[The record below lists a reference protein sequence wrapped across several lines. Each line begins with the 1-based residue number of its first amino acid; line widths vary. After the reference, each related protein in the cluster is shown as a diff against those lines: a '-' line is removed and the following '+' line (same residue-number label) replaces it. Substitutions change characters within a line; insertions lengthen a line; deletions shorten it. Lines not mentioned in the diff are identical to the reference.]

1 MADGDKPQEKGQK
14 EIKEVEVC
22 SGIKIKPVYGPD
34 DIEHLDYQKD
44 LGEPGQY
51 PFTRGIYPT
60 MYRER
65 PWTFRQYSGFA
76 TAEDTNER
84 YKFLIKNGQ
93 MGLSVALD
101 LPTQIGL
108 DSDDHLARGEVGR
121 SGVSIDTLEDME
133 GIFKDIPLNSISTSF
148 TVNATSNILL
158 AMYIVVAE
166 KNGAEVKELR
176 GTLQND
182 ILKEY
187 LARGTWIFPTRP
199 SVKLIGDTIEYC
211 IENIP
216 KFNPI
221 NISVPHIKQAGAN
234 NAYATACAFSN
245 AIVYIEEMLNRGCG
259 VDDFAPQLSF
269 IFCGDNEFF
278 ENIAQLRAGR
288 RLWARIIKERFGA
301 ENPKS
306 MMMRFAG
313 GGGSGI
319 NLTSEEPLNNIARL
333 AYHLMAAV
341 LGGTQSVG
349 LPSYDE
355 AFAIPTEEAAK
366 NSLRIQQILA
376 YETGVTDVVDP
387 LAGSYFV
394 EWLTDQM
401 EKRMVAV
408 MEEIEASGGMVAGIE
423 SGRIQRDIARQALED
438 EMRLA
443 RGERTVVGVN
453 RFVEEEPQGEE
464 LETFEMHPQ
473 THEKQLAKLQR
484 VKEERDQAQV
494 DRTLKALKEAAVEKN
509 INLMPCFLDCVR
521 AYASLGEM
529 VSVLKEVYGTYQ
541 EPSSL

>member
-1 MADGDKPQEKGQK
+1 MADNHRQQAEDRGNIRD
-14 EIKEVEVC
+14 VEVC
-22 SGIKIKPVYGPD
+22 SGIKIKPVYGPED
-34 DIEHLDYQKD
+34 VKHLDYHKD
-44 LGEPGQY
+44 LGEPGEY

-60 MYRER
+60 MYRGR
-65 PWTFRQYSGFA
+65 LWTFRQYSGFA

-93 MGLSVALD
+93 TGLSVALD
-101 LPTQIGL
+101 LPTQVGL
-108 DSDDHLARGEVGR
+108 DSDDPLAQGEVGR
-121 SGVSIDTLEDME
+121 TGVSIDTLEDME

-158 AMYIVVAE
+158 AMYIAVAE
-166 KNGAEVKELR
+166 KQGAEVKELR

-211 IENIP
+211 INNLP
-216 KFNPI
+216 KFNPV

-234 NAYATACAFSN
+234 NAYATACSFGN
-245 AIVYIEEMLNRGCG
+245 AVVYIEEMLNRGYS
-259 VDDFAPQLSF
+259 VDDFGPQLSF

-288 RLWARIIKERFGA
+288 RLWARIMKERFGA
-301 ENPKS
+301 ANPRS

-319 NLTSEEPLNNIARL
+319 NLTAEEPLNNIARL
-333 AYHLMAAV
+333 SYHLMAAV

-401 EKRMVAV
+401 EKRMVAI
-408 MEEIEASGGMVAGIE
+408 MEDIEAGGGMVAGIE
-423 SGRIQRDIARQALED
+423 SGRIQREIARQAYED
-438 EMRLA
+438 EQRLE
-443 RGERTVVGVN
+443 RGERVVVGFN
-453 RFVEEEPQGEE
+453 KFVDQEVQEQEI
-464 LETFEMHPQ
+464 ETFEVDPR
-473 THEKQLAKLQR
+473 TAEKQLARLKR
-484 VKEERDQAQV
+484 VKEGRDEAQAEK
-494 DRTLKALKEAAVEKN
+494 TLKALKDAAQEKHL
-509 INLMPCFLDCVR
+509 NLMPFFLDCVR
-521 AYASLGEM
+521 AYATLGEM
-529 VSVLKEVYGTYQ
+529 VGALKEVYGVYR
-541 EPSSL
+541 EPAGL

>member
-1 MADGDKPQEKGQK
+1 MAASDRPEEKG
-14 EIKEVEVC
+14 EERIREVEVC

-34 DIEHLDYQKD
+34 DVKHLDYQRD

-51 PFTRGIYPT
+51 PFTRGIYSN
-60 MYRER
+60 MYRGKL
-65 PWTFRQYSGFA
+65 WTFRQYSGFA

-93 MGLSVALD
+93 TGLSVALD
-101 LPTQIGL
+101 LPTQVGL
-108 DSDDHLARGEVGR
+108 DSDDPRAEGEVGR
-121 SGVSIDTLEDME
+121 TGVAIDSLEDME
-133 GIFKDIPLNSISTSF
+133 GIFKDIPLDSISTSF

-166 KNGAEVKELR
+166 KQGAQVSELR

-211 IENIP
+211 INNVP
-216 KFNPI
+216 KFNPV

-234 NAYATACAFSN
+234 NAYATACAFGN
-245 AIVYIEEMLNRGCG
+245 AIVYIEEMLDRGYG
-259 VDDFAPQLSF
+259 VDAFAPQLSF
-269 IFCGDNEFF
+269 ITCGDNEFF

-288 RLWARIIKERFGA
+288 RLWARIMKERFGA
-301 ENPKS
+301 TNPKS

-313 GGGSGI
+313 GGGSGL
-319 NLTSEEPLNNIARL
+319 NLTGEEPLNNIARL

-401 EKRMVAV
+401 EKRMVEY
-408 MEEIEASGGMVAGIE
+408 MEEIEASGGMVTGIE
-423 SGRIQRDIARQALED
+423 TGRIQREIARQAYED

-443 RGERTVVGVN
+443 RGERVVVGVN
-453 RFVEEEPQGEE
+453 KFADECPSEREI
-464 LETFEMHPQ
+464 ETFEMHPR
-473 THEKQLAKLQR
+473 TYEKQLAKLKR
-484 VKEERDQAQV
+484 IKDGRDQAQAE
-494 DRTLKALKEAAVEKN
+494 RTLNALKVAALEKHT
-509 INLMPCFLDCVR
+509 NLMPCFLDCVR
-521 AYASLGEM
+521 AYATLGEM
-529 VSVLKEVYGTYQ
+529 VKVLREVYGNFQ
-541 EPSSL
+541 EPSAF